1 MEDML
6 FQEEEKIVQ
15 LAMEIIIQAGDA
27 RNAAEQAMDYIEQF
41 DFVSAKRYMAEA
53 EAYISK
59 AHNVQT
65 EVIQNQMAGTEVLRP
80 NVLFNHA
87 QDTLMTVMSEV
98 RITKKLIVL
107 FEAFFQK
114 MGG

>member
-27 RNAAEQAMDYIEQF
+27 RNAAEQAMDHIEQF
-41 DFVSAKRYMAEA
+41 DFVSAKRCVAQA

-65 EVIQNQMAGTEVLRP
+65 EVIQNQMAGTEVFQP